1 MKRVLIL
8 IVIGSFLVGAAPSQ
22 YGVRAKSLTAKRFYI
37 SAAGGTPSI
46 SYAEWIGKNLR
57 VEGENFS
64 ENATVFVDGQRL
76 KSFNDENYSS
86 TFVYAKKAKK
96 KITPNQVIKVQVQ
109 NTDGTT
115 SSEFTFYSGL
125 VITRS
130 YSGSWVNLRAG
141 EEFLLYLPS
150 PSPLTDPPSFA
161 WSVSVYGG
169 DPTILIR
176 SMDDLPIP
184 QAQGF
189 FRGVGSGRIQ
199 INAQGSYLCPPLPP
213 QYCLTGI
220 YIGFDLGV
228 IVE

>member
-1 MKRVLIL
+1 VKRVYIL
-8 IVIGSFLVGAAPSQ
+8 IVIASLLVGAAPYQ
-22 YGVRAKSLTAKRFYI
+22 PGVGAESLTAKRFSI
-37 SAAGGTPSI
+37 SRVAGTPSI

-57 VEGENFS
+57 VEGEDFS
-64 ENATVFVDGQRL
+64 DGATVFVDGERL
-76 KSFNDENYSS
+76 KSLNDENYPSV
-86 TFVYAKKAKK
+86 FVYAKKAKK

-109 NTDGTT
+109 NTDGAT
-115 SSEFTFYSGL
+115 SNEFTFYSGF

-141 EEFLLYLPS
+141 ERFLLYL
-150 PSPLTDPPSFA
+150 PSPLTDPPSFT

-176 SMDDLPIP
+176 NTDDLPIP
-184 QAQGF
+184 GAQGF
-189 FRGVGSGRIQ
+189 FQGAGSGRIL